1 MSNNQI
7 SPTSLQ
13 DGVIGSLP
21 SQAWFISFGEPTLFN
36 IIGYDEKTDQYQIQY
51 PGRFGSQYRKRESA
65 MSYNDVELWFFE
77 QAAKEVDR
85 LQKLK
90 IELEIRD
97 RSK

>member
-1 MSNNQI
+1 
-7 SPTSLQ
+7 
-13 DGVIGSLP
+13 
-21 SQAWFISFGEPTLFN
+21 
-36 IIGYDEKTDQYQIQY
+36 
-51 PGRFGSQYRKRESA
+51 